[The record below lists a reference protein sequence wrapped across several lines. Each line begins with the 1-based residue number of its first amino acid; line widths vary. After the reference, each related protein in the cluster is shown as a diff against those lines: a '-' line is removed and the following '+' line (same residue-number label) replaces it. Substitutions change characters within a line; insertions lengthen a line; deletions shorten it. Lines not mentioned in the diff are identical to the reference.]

1 MIIQQPQNSA
11 QSERNKEGITC
22 ITVGGFKSIVQE
34 QKIEIRPLTILA
46 GANSSGKSSIMQPL
60 LLLKQTL
67 EAPYDPGAL
76 LLNGPNV
83 RFSLVDQLL
92 SRISERPFVNT
103 FYVGIDRGPNLG
115 VTTHF
120 IHSKNKRLDVDYTIH
135 RLGEDEFRLYSGM
148 SQRKIR
154 AMRTKVGMTFN
165 GTTLDGISES
175 SETIITRDRC
185 FLTLS
190 LKIGDNPFFIPMI
203 PNGLI
208 IGNYIQKI
216 IHLPGLRGNPERT
229 YPITAVGSEFPGTF
243 ENYVASV
250 IEQWQRGKN
259 TEKLGK
265 LNRDL
270 FKLGLTT
277 MVTANAINDTQ
288 VEILVNRFP
297 YHSKSSPE
305 DMVNVADV
313 GLGVS
318 QALPVLVALHAA
330 NQGQLVYLEQPEIH
344 LHPRAQSA
352 MAEVL
357 ANAVLEGKRVVVETH
372 SSLLLL
378 GIQTLVAEGKLPPEM
393 VKLHWFTQ
401 QEDGSTKIDSA
412 DLDKAGA
419 FGDWPE
425 DFDTVSLDSEGRY
438 IDAAHA
444 NLKGN

>member
-1 MIIQQPQNSA
+1 MAKQQPPNTPQP
-11 QSERNKEGITC
+11 EGGKEGITR
-22 ITVGGFKSIVQE
+22 ITVGGFKSLNQE
-34 QKIEIRPLTILA
+34 QSIEVRPLTILA

-83 RFSLVDQLL
+83 RFTSVDQLL
-92 SRISERPFVNT
+92 SRKSNGGVVDAFH
-103 FYVGIDRGPNLG
+103 VGVGTETD
-115 VTTHF
+115 TTVAIYF
-120 IHSKNKRLDVDYTIH
+120 KRSKNKGFEVEEVRYKSAK
-135 RLGEDEFRLYSGM
+135 EKYRLYSGM
-148 SQRKIR
+148 PENEIK
-154 AMRTKVGMTFN
+154 A
-165 GTTLDGISES
+165 TLSEYFYSTSGISLTPSDIELINS
-175 SETIITRDRC
+175 RC
-185 FLTLS
+185 LLVPAI
-190 LKIGDNPFFIPMI
+190 KIGGIYTPMV
-203 PNGLI
+203 PLHGEAI
-208 IGNYIQKI
+208 IGLYVRQI
-216 IHLPGLRGNPERT
+216 IHLPGLRGNPERA
-229 YPITAVGSEFPGTF
+229 YPVGVMNSGISGFSGTF

-250 IEQWQRGKN
+250 IEQWQRANDSDKL
-259 TEKLGK
+259 EKV
-265 LNRDL
+265 NYDL
-270 FKLGLTT
+270 FRLGLTGK
-277 MVTANAINDTQ
+277 VTAKSINDTQ

-297 YHSKSSPE
+297 YHSKSIPE

-318 QALPVLVALHAA
+318 QALPVVVALHAA
-330 NQGQLVYLEQPEIH
+330 NREQLVYLEQPEIH

-357 ANAVLEGKRVVVETH
+357 VGAALEGKRVVVETH

-378 GIQTLVAEGKLPPEM
+378 GIQTLVAEGKLPREM

-412 DLDKAGA
+412 DLDEAGA

-425 DFDTVSLDSEGRY
+425 DFDKVSLDSEGRY

-444 NLKGN
+444 RLKGN